1 MVTTITKVWKGLN
14 LFQML
19 REIDYWF
26 WFLMS
31 ACLVASWSIVQTS
44 QATTDA
50 VKGLQTL
57 QAQQHTFTA
66 PSQPAS
72 DAYLTLKGVAL
83 GSKYKE
89 RGVKRED
96 LDAMLEGLLKEGKI
110 NLLYKQSILAGY
122 DRGLTAK

>member
-1 MVTTITKVWKGLN
+1 MVTTITKAWKGLN
-14 LFQML
+14 LAQL
-19 REIDYWF
+19 IKDIDYWF
-26 WFLMS
+26 WALMLMTVAAS
-31 ACLVASWSIVQTS
+31 ASIVR
-44 QATTDA
+44 TTEA
-50 VKGLQTL
+50 VADVEHGVRVL
-57 QAQQHTFTA
+57 QAQRGALTA
-66 PSQPAS
+66 PSQPQS

-96 LDAMLEGLLKEGKI
+96 LDVMLEGLLKEGKI